1 VTVNNKDENSYDF
14 LLVSVQDFGLCSQ
27 GRGADWGIGEGKWKL
42 RDLKLAG
49 GGGGCSIWIVMV
61 CN

>member
-1 VTVNNKDENSYDF
+1 VNNRKTLKTFVLIASKNSA
-14 LLVSVQDFGLCSQ
+14 SVPGE
-27 GRGADWGIGEGKWKL
+27 GGADWGIGEGKWKL

-49 GGGGCSIWIVMV
+49 GGGGCSIWIVMA